1 MTETTPQTE
10 AEALGHLLASFD
22 YDLAIELLKA
32 ADLASQDYDTRNR
45 LMRLIQ
51 IISIDFPQ
59 LARRFADLT
68 AEPVEPI
75 DPIEPEP
82 QEG

>member
-22 YDLAIELLKA
+22 YDLALELLKA
-32 ADLASQDYDTRNR
+32 CDLASQDYETRTR

-51 IISIDFPQ
+51 IIGLDFPY
-59 LARRFADLT
+59 LARRFNEIT

-75 DPIEPEP
+75 DPIEP